1 VECDKLIW
9 NINSMEQ
16 LMNEQTKKD
25 SVRQRNYFDAEK
37 KKRDNPYVEIT
48 RLREELK
55 YSENKCK
62 TETDKRMNN
71 DREKAEVTSELDSM
85 QKRMINLNADIQEAM
100 QDKSQ
105 MMEQLKDCLDR
116 NESLEIKQKNE
127 LLEKDNRLLRS
138 DLWKEREM
146 LAIATRQID
155 AMKTRKTLINE
166 QIETLEDTLRD
177 MTSGSELH
185 EKYGILYNQLVNTK
199 WSSA

>member
-16 LMNEQTKKD
+16 LMNEQTKKE

-62 TETDKRMNN
+62 TETDKRLNN

-85 QKRMINLNADIQEAM
+85 QKRMISLNADIQEAM
-100 QDKSQ
+100 KDKSE
-105 MMEQLKDCLDR
+105 MMEHLKDCLDR
-116 NESLEIKQKNE
+116 EESLEIKQKNE